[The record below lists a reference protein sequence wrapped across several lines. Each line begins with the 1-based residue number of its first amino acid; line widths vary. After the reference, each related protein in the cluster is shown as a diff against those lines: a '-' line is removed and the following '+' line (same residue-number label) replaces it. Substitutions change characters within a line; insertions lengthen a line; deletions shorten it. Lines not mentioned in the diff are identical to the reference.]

1 MVTNFTDIANS
12 LSSTTV
18 VKCKDYECSYGY
30 EYKSGYD
37 SITCKDDCDDYQCC
51 DKGGCVFRKRCTI
64 TAYYALHRYQTYY
77 SALGV
82 GSLLQRKN
90 PIVVVHRLSFT
101 PSDGDSVALVVRA
114 YYISTTCIL

>member
-18 VKCKDYECSYGY
+18 VKCKDYQCSYGY

-51 DKGGCVFRKRCTI
+51 DKGGCPFRKRCTI
-64 TAYYALHRYQTYY
+64 TTYALHRYQAYY
-77 SALGV
+77 PALGV

-90 PIVVVHRLSFT
+90 TTVVVNRLSFT
-101 PSDGDSVALVVRA
+101 SSDRDAVALVVRM
-114 YYISTTCIL
+114 YYISPTCIV